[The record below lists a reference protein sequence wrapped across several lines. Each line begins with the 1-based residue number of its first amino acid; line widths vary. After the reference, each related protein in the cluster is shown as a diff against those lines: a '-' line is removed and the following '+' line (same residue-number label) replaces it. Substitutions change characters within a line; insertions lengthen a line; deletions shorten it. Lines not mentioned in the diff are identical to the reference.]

1 MVKCTIIHFSGLAK
15 YHTCNKENNMTN
27 FFKNILTQT
36 RDALRAIPGAV
47 TAIFILSVISMNL
60 LANKSIFNLPWLAST
75 AGIFVSWISFLCM
88 DAVCKRF
95 GAKTATILNTV
106 AMIMSLLTAL
116 LYALIVSIPGIWA
129 ASFAG
134 ETPDVSAAINA
145 GLDATFASTWYVIL
159 GSALAMFLGG
169 VVNSVANKFVGKK
182 FDKKDDYKGFA
193 IRSFIST
200 ALGQFVDNFVFALFV
215 SFIFFGWTVQQVFVC
230 SFMMMLLE
238 LVFEVVFSPIGYR
251 ISKKWKQQNVGAD
264 YIKKYTTEA

>member
-1 MVKCTIIHFSGLAK
+1 M
-15 YHTCNKENNMTN
+15 
-27 FFKNILTQT
+27 KNLLKQT
-36 RDALRAIPGAV
+36 RDALRAIPGIV
-47 TAIFILSVISMNL
+47 TAVFILSVISMNL

-106 AMIMSLLTAL
+106 AMVMSLLTAL
-116 LYALIVSIPGIWA
+116 MYAAIVSIPGVWA
-129 ASFAG
+129 ASYA
-134 ETPDVSAAINA
+134 TDSADVAMAIGA

-169 VVNSVANKFVGKK
+169 LVNSLANKIVGKR
-182 FDKKDDYKGFA
+182 FDKHDDYKGFA

-215 SFIFFGWTVQQVFVC
+215 SFIFFGWTLKQVFVC
-230 SFMMMLLE
+230 SFLMMLLE
-238 LVFEVVFSPIGYR
+238 LIFEVVFSPIGYR
-251 ISKKWKQQNVGAD
+251 ISKKWKSQDVGAD
-264 YIKKYTTEA
+264 YIKKYNVGA